1 MIGELDMS
9 WKLKCYERLPRAW
22 GRLRVKESVGGG
34 VKKTFLNENT
44 VVGSDFS
51 GRNKNY
57 TIVYSIVYSVQ
68 YTNSVQYTLL
78 SS

>member
-1 MIGELDMS
+1 M
-9 WKLKCYERLPRAW
+9 
-22 GRLRVKESVGGG
+22 RVKESVGGR